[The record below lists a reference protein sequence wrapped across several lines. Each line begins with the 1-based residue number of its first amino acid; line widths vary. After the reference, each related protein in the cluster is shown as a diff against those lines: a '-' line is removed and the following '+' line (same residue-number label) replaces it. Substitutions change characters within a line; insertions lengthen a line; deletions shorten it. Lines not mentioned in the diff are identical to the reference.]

1 MDYTYVALV
10 IFLLLAIFVP
20 LSMLL
25 TAKMLGAPRK
35 TNKTKTLNYESAEVP
50 IGANKDIVNDYLS
63 YFPLFLAFEIVGIIA
78 IVWSFTFSNL
88 ASQNNFYLVLI
99 LGASTLLSLVTVS
112 LVNQKMQ

>member
-1 MDYTYVALV
+1 MDYTYVALF

-50 IGANKDIVNDYLS
+50 IGFNRDIANDYLS
-63 YFPLFLAFEIVGIIA
+63 YFPLFLAFEIVGIVA
-78 IVWSFTFSNL
+78 IVWSFTISNL
-88 ASQNNFYLVLI
+88 PPANNFYLVLI
-99 LGASTLLSLVTVS
+99 LAASTMLSLLTVS
-112 LVNQKMQ
+112 LVNKKMQ